1 MSFLQ
6 LKKYMS
12 RRTRGYRLVFLL
24 GVFAIGFL
32 SVNYVSV
39 RNPQSFPKYDVPIPY
54 SDTNHPFIH
63 RHLLSDNSTTDEG
76 IYPPS
81 LFTLEQMRQGA
92 VILHVFGMVYMFV
105 ALAIV
110 CDEFF
115 VPALGVIIEKY
126 DISEDVAGAT
136 FMAAGGSAP
145 EFFTSIIGVF
155 LAKSNV
161 GIGTIVGSAVFN
173 ILFVIG
179 MCAVFSKQLL
189 VLTWWPLFRDVT
201 FYSIDLVVLIGFFS
215 NEVIEWWEALILF
228 FLYLA
233 YVIFMKFNENIERFV
248 KGCTKKTSMN
258 KVASTDTLLKQ
269 KGERRCS
276 LPILHAGSSR
286 FRHGVLQLMIHT
298 IDPLGPEKVQDKA
311 VALHA
316 MASLQLMIN
325 MDSKDGAKQ
334 NGNVDQDNNMQVNV
348 ISNGKVSPAYESTGS
363 LRKGSPCVSQ
373 ETALTMVDQ
382 EPDQNGKVTR
392 RDVNVAVDGKQEG
405 EDEAQSS
412 NDSKSETPGWEEEE
426 EPLDM
431 SWPDTCRKRCTYIF
445 LAPIVFPLWLF
456 LPDVRRKEKKKWFLC
471 TFIGSI
477 LSIAIF
483 SYLMVWW
490 ASETGTTAGI
500 EPEVMGLTFLAA
512 GTSIPDLI
520 TSVIVAKK
528 GYGDMAV
535 SSSVGSNIFD
545 ITVGLPIPWLLW
557 SATQNGAAIN
567 VSSKGLLC
575 SIVLLF
581 IMLLAVIV
589 TIAVSKW
596 KMSRTLGGIMFL
608 LYIVFITLSVL
619 LEIGI
624 ITCPDTK

>member
-12 RRTRGYRLVFLL
+12 RKTRGYRLVFIL
-24 GVFAIGFL
+24 GVFLIGYL

-39 RNPQSFPKYDVPIPY
+39 RNPESFSKYDEPIPY
-54 SDTNHPFIH
+54 SDTNHLFIH
-63 RHLLSDNSTTDEG
+63 RHLLSDNSTKDEG
-76 IYPPS
+76 IYPPPVFS
-81 LFTLEQMRQGA
+81 VEQMRHGA
-92 VILHVFGMVYMFV
+92 IILHVFGMIYMFV

-145 EFFTSIIGVF
+145 EFFTSVIGVF

-189 VLTWWPLFRDVT
+189 TLTWWPLFRDVS
-201 FYSIDLVVLIGFFS
+201 FYSIDLILLIGFFVDD
-215 NEVIEWWEALILF
+215 VIDWWEALILF
-228 FLYLA
+228 LLYVA
-233 YVIFMKFNENIERFV
+233 YVVFMKFNERIERFV
-248 KGCTKKTSMN
+248 KTCTKKTSMN

-276 LPILHAGSSR
+276 LPILHGGSSR

-348 ISNGKVSPAYESTGS
+348 ISNGKVSPAYDSTGS
-363 LRKGSPCVSQ
+363 LRKGSPSVSQ
-373 ETALTMVDQ
+373 ETALTIVEQ

-405 EDEAQSS
+405 DDEAQSS

-426 EPLDM
+426 EPLDL
-431 SWPDTCRKRCTYIF
+431 SWPDTCRKRCTYVF
-445 LAPIVFPLWLF
+445 LAPIVFPLWFL
-456 LPDVRRKEKKKWFLC
+456 LPDVRRKEKKKWFAFS
-471 TFIGSI
+471 FIGSI

-483 SYLMVWW
+483 SYVLVWL
-490 ASETGTTAGI
+490 ANETGTAI
-500 EPEVMGLTFLAA
+500 DIKPEIMGLTFLAA

-545 ITVGLPIPWLLW
+545 ITVGLPVPWLLW
-557 SATQNGAAIN
+557 SIIQGGRGID

-581 IMLLAVIV
+581 IMLVAVIV
-589 TIAVSKW
+589 TIAASKW
-596 KMSRTLGGIMFL
+596 KMSRTLGAIMFL

-619 LEIGI
+619 VEIGI
-624 ITCPDTK
+624 IPCPDAT